1 MIKPKQLGPCDDSLT
16 AKVEFISAMLDGED
30 AEEAIIAICYFASY
44 QMGMLDYAV
53 ASKLYLF
60 LTNVMS
66 TAIELSAQQNDTA
79 RYKFESPEDDE
90 Q

>member
-1 MIKPKQLGPCDDSLT
+1 MIKPKKLGPCDDSLT
-16 AKVEFISAMLDGED
+16 AKVALINAMLDGED
-30 AEEAIIAICYFASY
+30 AEEAIIAICYFASC
-44 QMGMLDYAV
+44 QMSMLDYAV

-66 TAIELSAQQNDTA
+66 TAIELSAQKNDTA